1 MGYLNYLPKFDYTL
15 AGVRTTVADI
25 FRRVAFT
32 QKSRSNPQ
40 NYSEHVSEGVETLDQ
55 LARNF
60 LNNDEYYWQI
70 AMINNYVSE
79 DEAPDSYR
87 EYSSTVNALQGG
99 TSLFFEGFFPSK
111 PYVGDVAYSVTDGD
125 TVNFNSG
132 GVISE
137 YDSLLRK
144 ISMEYVF
151 GIGFGDAGTTAAIYG
166 YDDSGSFVEKGKKK
180 IKIKSAISDSA
191 AYFYD
196 SNNRETS
203 PYLIPDGEGG
213 TFTDPLSATPES
225 GTILHSYITGSLP
238 TGFFVKTE
246 LQDYR
251 ESDLRR
257 RNIKVPPR
265 EIADF
270 VSRDAQILLKDGVR
284 GQTTTIQ
291 GLTRTGSTTRD
302 LI

>member
-1 MGYLNYLPKFDYTL
+1 
-15 AGVRTTVADI
+15 
-25 FRRVAFT
+25 
-32 QKSRSNPQ
+32 
-40 NYSEHVSEGVETLDQ
+40 
-55 LARNF
+55 
-60 LNNDEYYWQI
+60 
-70 AMINNYVSE
+70 
-79 DEAPDSYR
+79 
-87 EYSSTVNALQGG
+87 
-99 TSLFFEGFFPSK
+99 
-111 PYVGDVAYSVTDGD
+111 
-125 TVNFNSG
+125 
-132 GVISE
+132 
-137 YDSLLRK
+137 
-144 ISMEYVF
+144 MEYVF
-151 GIGFGDAGTTAAIYG
+151 GDGFGDAGKTAAIYG